1 VARTPRFADRA
12 SAGRRLADALPDI
25 PDAVVAGLARGGVP
39 VAAEVAHALRAPLDV
54 LVVRK
59 IGHPQQPE
67 YALGAVTEDGVAVPP
82 DVPAELAQPQ
92 LERARELARCL
103 RGDVP
108 ALPLAG
114 RAAVIVDDGL
124 ATGRTMTAALESA
137 ERRGARRV
145 VAAVPVA
152 SGPAFRA
159 LSERWEVHALT
170 VVEPPAFFAV
180 GQFYLDFR
188 QVGDEEVT
196 RLLRD
201 LSASGPGRS

>member
-12 SAGRRLADALPDI
+12 SAGRRLADVLPDI
-25 PDAVVAGLARGGVP
+25 PDAVVAGLARGGMP
-39 VAAEVAHALRAPLDV
+39 VAAQVASALRAPLDV

-59 IGHPQQPE
+59 VGHPRQPE
-67 YALGAVTEDGVAVPP
+67 FALGAVSEDGEIEPP
-82 DVPAELAQPQ
+82 DVPEELAAPQ
-92 LERARELARCL
+92 LELAREQARLL
-103 RGDVP
+103 RGDAP
-108 ALPLAG
+108 PLALAG

-124 ATGRTMTAALESA
+124 ATGHTMRAALASA

-152 SGPAFRA
+152 AGPSFRA
-159 LSERWEVHALT
+159 LSERWEVHAVA
-170 VVEPPAFFAV
+170 VVEPPAFVAV

-188 QVGDEEVT
+188 QVDDAEVA

-201 LSASGPGRS
+201 HLP